1 MLLWANLHGGFTLGL
16 MLAGAFA
23 LEALFTARDPAERKA
38 LFVAWLKFGVAAGLV
53 ACITPYGPE
62 SILVTLRIFNLGDS
76 LKLISEWRSPDFQS
90 QPMQELVLL
99 VALYLALSRGLK
111 LPLFRLLVVLGL
123 VHLFLRYARNAEL
136 LALLAPL
143 VIAPVLARQWP
154 AIRPGRE
161 AVGLLNR
168 LAGPAGQ
175 GALALGLTLAT
186 IFAAGM
192 IRFAGIAPPDAN
204 TPSAAV
210 AYAREAGLKGHVFN
224 HYGFGGYLIG
234 TGVPTFIDGRGELYG
249 GEFIKRY
256 AEAVNLRGEE
266 PFEALLE
273 RWHIDWTLLAK
284 DAPANKL
291 LARLPGWRQAY
302 TDDQATIFVRDK

>member
-1 MLLWANLHGGFTLGL
+1 
-16 MLAGAFA
+16 
-23 LEALFTARDPAERKA
+23 
-38 LFVAWLKFGVAAGLV
+38 
-53 ACITPYGPE
+53 
-62 SILVTLRIFNLGDS
+62 
-76 LKLISEWRSPDFQS
+76 
-90 QPMQELVLL
+90 
-99 VALYLALSRGLK
+99 
-111 LPLFRLLVVLGL
+111 VVLGL

-154 AIRPGRE
+154 SIRPDQETAGRG
-161 AVGLLNR
+161 AGGLLNR
-168 LAGPAGQ
+168 LAGPAGP
-175 GALALGLTLAT
+175 GATALGLTVAT
-186 IFAAGM
+186 VFATGM

-204 TPSAAV
+204 TPSAAL

-234 TGVPTFIDGRGELYG
+234 AGVPTFIDGRGELYG

-256 AEAVNLRGEE
+256 AEAVNLRGDE

-291 LARLPGWRQAY
+291 LARLPGWHQAY
-302 TDDQATIFVRDK
+302 TDDQATIFVRDR